1 MIFVR
6 LISTCRFAG
15 LSSIIVALRVE
26 FNFAIHTFKKGVNS
40 QSKFYSGQGG
50 GTLFNRKSGI
60 EFNMRSFLPERG
72 K

>member
-26 FNFAIHTFKKGVNS
+26 FNFAIHIFFATVNEMLNM
-40 QSKFYSGQGG
+40 
-50 GTLFNRKSGI
+50 TLQNTRFALYYTRLRI
-60 EFNMRSFLPERG
+60 
-72 K
+72 

>member
-26 FNFAIHTFKKGVNS
+26 FNFAIHISNKIKKNLIKTFD
-40 QSKFYSGQGG
+40 Y
-50 GTLFNRKSGI
+50 
-60 EFNMRSFLPERG
+60 ERLVMIIL

>member
-26 FNFAIHTFKKGVNS
+26 FNFAIHKTNKDLEKV
-40 QSKFYSGQGG
+40 KILTY
-50 GTLFNRKSGI
+50 GTLLFSSYPL
-60 EFNMRSFLPERG
+60 E
-72 K
+72 

>member
-26 FNFAIHTFKKGVNS
+26 FNFAIHILIFNIQLKNKRLLLVSVYVIISNVVH
-40 QSKFYSGQGG
+40 FF
-50 GTLFNRKSGI
+50 LF
-60 EFNMRSFLPERG
+60 
-72 K
+72 

>member
-26 FNFAIHTFKKGVNS
+26 FNYAIHNLHEISLFLYIIVVKKV
-40 QSKFYSGQGG
+40 YA
-50 GTLFNRKSGI
+50 
-60 EFNMRSFLPERG
+60 
-72 K
+72 

>member
-26 FNFAIHTFKKGVNS
+26 FNFAIHMIY
-40 QSKFYSGQGG
+40 FY
-50 GTLFNRKSGI
+50 LVVFGI
-60 EFNMRSFLPERG
+60 HRIFILIF
-72 K
+72 